1 MNRVCLWLAV
11 PLIVIGAAPAS
22 ADPDVA
28 PDGNSFH
35 AKLTKVRHGDAQ
47 PQAEEDHAVRVI
59 DAEARPSCLQ
69 EKTPDCVPATD
80 CVLDPRSTLGGYVMF
95 ASPGITYALGECTV
109 VGPQPILRPL
119 VEPRAGGVTAPQ
131 VLQAFRRIPLPE
143 SRLVV
148 QPPGGRTLVNFDTLF
163 HTEAEPFMRTV
174 RLLGQRVQ
182 LEITPSAFTWHHG
195 DGTSQTTHEPGLA
208 YERGRPMSDYVSH
221 QYVDAHVTVRPSVD
235 TVWSARFRVNG
246 GPWRDVEGTV
256 TMRGAPASLRV
267 VEARPVLVRE

>member
-1 MNRVCLWLAV
+1 
-11 PLIVIGAAPAS
+11 
-22 ADPDVA
+22 VA
-28 PDGNSFH
+28 
-35 AKLTKVRHGDAQ
+35 
-47 PQAEEDHAVRVI
+47 QAGVSSTP
-59 DAEARPSCLQ
+59 RPSCLAGQ
-69 EKTPDCVPATD
+69 NSSALANSNAPLASDCVPASE
-80 CVLDPRSTLGGYVMF
+80 CLLDESSPLGGYRWF
-95 ASPGITYALGECTV
+95 ASPDIRYMLGACTV
-109 VGPQPILRPL
+109 VGPQPILRKL
-119 VEPRAGGVTAPQ
+119 VEPRAGGVTAPR

-195 DGTSQTTHEPGLA
+195 DGTSQTTHEPGVA
-208 YERGRPMSDYVSH
+208 YERGRPMSDYVSNR
-221 QYVDAHVTVRPSVD
+221 YADADVTVRPSVD
-235 TVWSARFRVNG
+235 TIWSARFRVNG

-267 VEARPVLVRE
+267 VEARPVLVRP